1 MYKYFFLCA
10 KLIRK
15 GDIILTVNVLNR
27 NNILLVRLKGELTKD
42 TVYKLDKKVTKKVE
56 GNECYNLV
64 INVSN
69 LKFIDYKGIN
79 KLLYN
84 YEIVKKNKG
93 KVLLCG
99 NNLNIGKRLKRSRL
113 LNYIYEFNDELCCC
127 KYLNKG

>member
-15 GDIILTVNVLNR
+15 GDIILTINVSYR
-27 NNILLVRLKGELTKD
+27 DNIMLVRLKGELTKD
-42 TVYKLDKKVTKKVE
+42 TVYKLDKRVTRKVE
-56 GNECYNLV
+56 DIKGYNLV

-69 LKFIDYKGIN
+69 LKLIDYKGIN

-93 KVLLCG
+93 MVLLCG
-99 NNLNIGKRLKRSRL
+99 NNLNIGKRLKKSRL
-113 LNYIYEFNDELCCC
+113 LNYIYEFKDELCCC

>member
-15 GDIILTVNVLNR
+15 GDIILTVNVLYR
-27 NNILLVRLKGELTKD
+27 DNILLVRLKGELTKD

-99 NNLNIGKRLKRSRL
+99 NNLNIGKRL
-113 LNYIYEFNDELCCC
+113 
-127 KYLNKG
+127 